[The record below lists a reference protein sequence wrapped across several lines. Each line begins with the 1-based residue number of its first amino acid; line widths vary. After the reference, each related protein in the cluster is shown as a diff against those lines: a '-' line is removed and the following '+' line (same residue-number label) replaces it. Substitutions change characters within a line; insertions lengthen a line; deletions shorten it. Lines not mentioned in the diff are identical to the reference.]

1 MLPHHNET
9 DTILQSTRELFLSFW
24 FKMILSLNRTYFYL
38 FRAFQKVLKISHM
51 TFKAVL
57 FFSEIFGEK

>member
-1 MLPHHNET
+1 
-9 DTILQSTRELFLSFW
+9 
-24 FKMILSLNRTYFYL
+24 MILSFNRTYFYL
-38 FRAFQKVLKISHM
+38 LRAFQKVLKISNM